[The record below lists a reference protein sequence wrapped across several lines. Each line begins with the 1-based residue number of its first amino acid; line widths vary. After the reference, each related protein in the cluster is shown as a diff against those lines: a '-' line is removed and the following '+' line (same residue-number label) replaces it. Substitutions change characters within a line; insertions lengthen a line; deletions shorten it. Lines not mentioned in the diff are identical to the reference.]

1 MSRLTIIAAT
11 ASLIALYGAA
21 EAADISGVWVS
32 NPTVCN
38 KVFVKRGNTI
48 RFTESADMYGSGF
61 IIEGNRIRG
70 KMVTCTI
77 KARQQEGDTVH
88 LLAHCATDIALSDN
102 QFSLQIVDANKMSR
116 IFPGMPELKTDY
128 FRCQM

>member
-1 MSRLTIIAAT
+1 MSRIAIIAAT
-11 ASLIALYGAA
+11 ASLIAFYGAA

-38 KVFVKRGNTI
+38 KVFVKKGNTV

-61 IIEGNRIRG
+61 IIEGDRIRG

-77 KARQQEGDTVH
+77 KARRQDGDMVH
-88 LLAHCATDIALSDN
+88 LLANCATDIALSQN
-102 QFSLQIVDANKMSR
+102 EFSLKIVDQNKLSR